1 MKENFMGV
9 EEVKDVTNTLRR
21 EFDDRLEEMEDRWNK
36 KLEAMEQ
43 RLLQALTDDIKKER
57 VFNAENISSL
67 TETVKAELRQ
77 STNDIRDTVN
87 QELENGVFIIKK
99 VDMSRDNDP
108 RETSFI
114 YSEAAGPS
122 TERQQINVPQKTQP
136 KRSPKV
142 CWKDFPQQEDFI
154 ISEHK
159 KFQWKK
165 NGAVKKIIFG
175 AGLKRK
181 LWEDDEVWRKRVC
194 YKIDSLYKSNIL
206 LCDRRST

>member
-43 RLLQALTDDIKKER
+43 RLLQ
-57 VFNAENISSL
+57 NISSL

-77 STNDIRDTVN
+77 STNDIRDMVN
-87 QELENGVFIIKK
+87 QELENGMFIIKR
-99 VDMSRDNDP
+99 VDMPRDNDP
-108 RETSFI
+108 KETSFI
-114 YSEAAGPS
+114 DSEAAGPS
-122 TERQQINVPQKTQP
+122 TERQAINVPQKTQP
-136 KRSPKV
+136 KKSPKV

-159 KFQWKK
+159 KFHWKK
-165 NGAVKKIIFG
+165 NAAVKKIIFG
-175 AGLKRK
+175 TGLKRK

-194 YKIDSLYKSNIL
+194 YKIDSLYKSNVI